1 MLTLLELKYWVL
13 KHSGVNRLFAET
25 SLHLFKIGHF

>member
-1 MLTLLELKYWVL
+1 MLTLLELNYLYL
-13 KHSGVNRLFAET
+13 KHSGVNRLFVET